1 MHAVDNSASV
11 LTSELLVFFLALY
24 TFTHSSVEAAPV
36 PYKRSAP
43 CSPRSGREGSLPFPG
58 TPNVQKCYGPGLP
71 VRTQPLRDTFV
82 VVLPPAGFFGVCTEH
97 PQNTTATHL
106 SSEATPPG
114 LSVSEQ
120 GAHAQCHPCQGCLR
134 CGEILGRVPAKFPW
148 RSPRTLKIPEPGH
161 VTGRDCV

>member
-1 MHAVDNSASV
+1 MTVGLGPHACRGQLCVCVNERA
-11 LTSELLVFFLALY
+11 FGFLSCTLYFY
-24 TFTHSSVEAAPV
+24 TFKCRGCTGPV
-36 PYKRSAP
+36 QTERS
-43 CSPRSGREGSLPFPG
+43 LG

-71 VRTQPLRDTFV
+71 ARTQPLRDAFV
-82 VVLPPAGFFGVCTEH
+82 AVLPPAGFFGVCTEH

-106 SSEATPPG
+106 SSEATPQG

-161 VTGRDCV
+161 VTGRNCV